1 VENAACQLVEVARI
15 FPVVHDQRIVM
26 GFDAAASADR
36 AYLNYFHM
44 ILAIQ

>member
-1 VENAACQLVEVARI
+1 
-15 FPVVHDQRIVM
+15 VM

-44 ILAIQ
+44 ILAIQWWTYCIHTQSERS